1 MTPPASS
8 HAVRRSAFA
17 VLLVAL
23 VLVQTLGLM
32 HRIAHLHGRSQPSDA
47 PVVNVVSVV
56 SVVSVAGDTGESWV
70 KALFEGHDSERD
82 CTQYDQLSHGDLAWG
97 GVATTTSVAPELPVV
112 AQHPGWHLAAQA
124 AGFLARGPPALV

>member
-1 MTPPASS
+1 MSPPAAS

-17 VLLVAL
+17 LLLVAL
-23 VLVQTLGLM
+23 VAVQTLGLM
-32 HRIAHLHGRSQPSDA
+32 HRIVHLHGRSQASDA
-47 PVVNVVSVV
+47 PVVGVINVAS
-56 SVVSVAGDTGESWV
+56 DTGESWV

-82 CTQYDQLSHGDLAWG
+82 CAQYDQLSHGDLASG
-97 GVATTTSVAPELPVV
+97 NVATTTCVVPDLPVV